1 MRTTVFFLL
10 VTLFFASCNNTVQPV
25 ATDDG
30 TQRSYWDNGRLKS
43 ESHYVDGQLDGP
55 YKTWYANGQVFQDG
69 QYAKGMMDGSWL
81 IFYPEGQLASKA
93 VYVMGKGKQTCYN
106 EEGCIIRE
114 VNYVDNLKHG
124 EEIYYA
130 PNGTVLQ
137 VVEYEHGE
145 KVSGSEE
152 P

>member
-1 MRTTVFFLL
+1 MRKALLFFW
-10 VTLFFASCNNTVQPV
+10 VALFFASCNNTVQPV
-25 ATDDG
+25 AADDG

-43 ESHYVDGQLDGP
+43 ESHYVDGKLDGP

-69 QYAKGMMDGSWL
+69 QYAKGMMDCSWF

-93 VYVMGKGKQTCYN
+93 LYEMGKGKQTCYN
-106 EEGCIIRE
+106 EEGCIIME

-124 EEIYYA
+124 KEIYYA
-130 PNGTVLQ
+130 TDGTVLQ

-145 KVSGSEE
+145 KVSEKE
-152 P
+152 KP